1 VSFTRDRGLGGAL
14 TALFWS
20 QSGDQ
25 PVTHAAK
32 PLQGTAP
39 QKEAAPT
46 KQNPAPITEAVTL
59 ATPINK
65 DSNASAVQK
74 EPARQPKAQLAA
86 SAVAGTYEVTRG
98 TRVFAAPTE
107 FAQQVGE
114 IEPGLKVNVVN
125 ARDGWLEIHSKHG
138 RPPGFIRSDAV
149 ARVGG

>member
-1 VSFTRDRGLGGAL
+1 V
-14 TALFWS
+14 TASLN
-20 QSGDQ
+20 QE
-25 PVTHAAK
+25 PAI
-32 PLQGTAP
+32 
-39 QKEAAPT
+39 QK
-46 KQNPAPITEAVTL
+46 NPAKQAKGQTVA
-59 ATPINK
+59 
-65 DSNASAVQK
+65 
-74 EPARQPKAQLAA
+74 
-86 SAVAGTYEVTRG
+86 AVAGTYEVTRS